1 VAADVADL
9 AADERTCCS
18 DCGRSLWG
26 GTRCKRRDCPGYA
39 PIYLRDQAE
48 RFRANLA
55 AWDGKT
61 SLVTLTAPGASVLAW
76 DPRSCPQGRHR
87 CSGSLGCRVDAES
100 AARWNATV
108 TKRLGD
114 LLKAAREQT
123 RRKHGK
129 ARVEVVGYV
138 CEAQQRG
145 VFHPHLVL
153 GYRTAADR
161 AALDTFVGTLRR
173 KRGAYGFGTGR
184 RGSFDAGKPDRFM
197 AADAARYVSKYLRP
211 DRAKTSFVPLLEA
224 INLFTPRSPYTGRH
238 TQLVRPVYVSTSL
251 TRLTGVTMGFL
262 RYKRYAFRKWGG
274 GWPDA
279 VVLAAH
285 RHAEGERQA
294 ARQVQREAFRE
305 LRRQWFEQERDTV
318 EAEVIKAE
326 PEPERLFCVRGFSP
340 YAV

>member
-9 AADERTCCS
+9 AADERTFCP

-39 PIYLRDQAE
+39 PIYLRDQDE

-61 SLVTLTAPGASVLAW
+61 CLVTLTAPGASVLLW
-76 DPRSCPQGRHR
+76 DPLRCPQGRHR

-100 AARWNATV
+100 AALWNATV

-123 RRKHGK
+123 RRKPGK

-145 VFHPHLVL
+145 VFYPHLVL

-161 AALDTFVGTLRR
+161 AALDTFAGTLRR

-184 RGSFDAGKPDRFM
+184 RVSFDAGKPDRFT
-197 AADAARYVSKYLRP
+197 AGDAARYVSKYLRP

-224 INLFTPRSPYTGRH
+224 INRVTPRNPYTGRH
-238 TQLVRPVYVSTSL
+238 KQLVRPVYVSTSL

-262 RYKRYAFRKWGG
+262 RYRRFAFRKWGG

-285 RHAEGERQA
+285 QHAEGERQA
-294 ARQVQREAFRE
+294 ARKAKREALRE
-305 LRRQWFEQERDTV
+305 LRRSRLEEERDTV
-318 EAEVIKAE
+318 DVGVIEAEAE
-326 PEPERLFCVRGFSP
+326 PETLFPGLSP
-340 YAV
+340 FAVWV